1 MNETTKKIKELRE
14 EIARIKTEI
23 EKLER
28 ENSNF
33 YIGVRYYGDGDCW
46 DEYYSRLGF
55 ITEDKAKTW
64 RSECYKKGDIHNVSY
79 FEVTKE
85 IYDKFGSWY
94 NLDRLLDGIKMYD
107 PIIGGLEGSANF
119 RASVE
124 KAIKDLTKEIEIEY
138 LSFMYPAED
147 EYL

>member
-1 MNETTKKIKELRE
+1 MNEATKKIKELRE
-14 EIARIKTEI
+14 EIARINTEI
-23 EKLER
+23 RKLER

-33 YIGVRYYGDGDCW
+33 YIGVRCYGNGDYW

-64 RSECYKKGDIHNVSY
+64 CSECYEEEDIHNASY

-94 NLDRLLDGIKMYD
+94 NLDRLNYRLKDYD
-107 PIIGGLEGSANF
+107 PIIGKLEGFVSF
-119 RASVE
+119 KESVD
-124 KAIKDLTKEIEIEY
+124 KAIKDLTKEIGIEF
-138 LSFMYPAED
+138 LSFMYIAKD